1 MRRTSVR
8 RSDESNCSNAAVGEF
23 LRRHQYPSR
32 EVPVVE
38 EQPGNI
44 AIELIDLDR
53 SFGRQ
58 KVLDKINL
66 VVREGT
72 TTVIIGASGQGKTV
86 ILKHMLGLL
95 KPDRG
100 QVLVLGKDLARISK
114 KELKDVRKDFGVLF
128 QNVALFD
135 SMNIFDNV
143 ALPLRERTDATEA
156 EIRANV
162 EEKLAL
168 MDLTGVNEKFPAQLS
183 GGMKKRAGL
192 ARALVM
198 NPRIV
203 FFDEPT
209 TGLDVSKSNEI
220 YRLFYETQAKLK
232 YTAVI
237 VSHDVPKIFK
247 LADRVALI
255 ADGKIEGCMSPE
267 AFQLSTNPVIRSFVL
282 ETMGPIYSSEEEE
295 RTRYEKV

>member
-1 MRRTSVR
+1 LT
-8 RSDESNCSNAAVGEF
+8 E
-23 LRRHQYPSR
+23 
-32 EVPVVE
+32 
-38 EQPGNI
+38 PGDI
-44 AIELIDLDR
+44 AIELVDVER

-58 KVLDKINL
+58 QVLKKINL

-72 TTVIIGASGQGKTV
+72 TTVIVGASGEGKSV

-95 KPDRG
+95 RPDRG
-100 QVLVLGKDLARISK
+100 QVLVYGKDLARIGK
-114 KELKDVRKDFGVLF
+114 KELKEVRQDFGVLF
-128 QNVALFD
+128 QNIALFD

-168 MDLTGVNEKFPAQLS
+168 MDLEGVNEKYPAQLS

-198 NPRIV
+198 NPSIV

-209 TGLDVSKSNEI
+209 TGLDVSKANEI
-220 YRLFYETQAKLK
+220 YRLFYQTQAKLK

-247 LADRVALI
+247 LADHVALI
-255 ADGKIEGCMSPE
+255 SDGIIEGCLPPE
-267 AFQLSTNPVIRSFVL
+267 EFQLSDNPVIRSFVL
-282 ETMGPIYSSEEEE
+282 ETMGPIYSSEKEE
-295 RTRYEKV
+295 RSIP